1 MAWSSHPFISLL
13 TWCPS
18 VQAWVSNRLI
28 GLFLSICFYSPTASH
43 LHTSPLPLRTQ
54 GTTWFLLRVACMV
67 LRLKDSKRSLTMLLL
82 TMLLLHRPHEASWG
96 PGNLWAI
103 APYLWLSWDQ
113 DTALSLWATTGA
125 VSCEERTE
133 NFSKENLVMAS
144 FPDFCLIHLIIRCSR
159 VSNIRLPGR
168 SFWHRTQ
175 DFEENWEGNLHF
187 QTPLLNDLLDV
198 SIYIFK
204 GTNHRSLTLW
214 PFYTQA
220 VTLKFFYH
228 FSEFWLFLQRIR
240 KSYFREAQFFK
251 EIKWLFISFFNLI

>member
-1 MAWSSHPFISLL
+1 M
-13 TWCPS
+13 
-18 VQAWVSNRLI
+18 SNRLI
-28 GLFLSICFYSPTASH
+28 GLFLSICRYSPTASH

-54 GTTWFLLRVACMV
+54 GTTWFLLHVACRV

-96 PGNLWAI
+96 PGHLWAI
-103 APYLWLSWDQ
+103 APYLWWSWDQ
-113 DTALSLWATTGA
+113 DPALSLWATTGA

-133 NFSKENLVMAS
+133 TFSKENLVMAS

-175 DFEENWEGNLHF
+175 DFEENREGNLHF

-228 FSEFWLFLQRIR
+228 FSEFDSSCKESEKATLGRPSFSKKSNGSSFLSSILYNN
-240 KSYFREAQFFK
+240 SETFP
-251 EIKWLFISFFNLI
+251 